1 MVNTFEPLVSLRQ
14 AMDQLFDESFVGAP
28 YRTLWSRGG
37 VEGGW
42 SGMPLDVYATNDQVV
57 ILAAVPGLR
66 PEDLQIT
73 FQQGTLLLS
82 GQIGSVADTEEAK
95 NATWYLHELPHG
107 QFRRS
112 VTLPFPIDA
121 DQAQA
126 TFEHGVVRIVLPKA
140 EAARPKT
147 IPISAGGTTQAVG
160 AGSTAS

>member
-14 AMDQLFDESFVGAP
+14 AMDQLFEESFVGAP
-28 YRTLWSRGG
+28 YRTLWSRG
-37 VEGGW
+37 VANGW

-66 PEDLQIT
+66 PDDLQIT

-82 GQIGSVADTEEAK
+82 GQIGNVTETEEAK
-95 NATWYLHELPHG
+95 NATWYLHELSHG

-112 VTLPFPIDA
+112 VTLPFPVEA

-140 EAARPKT
+140 ETARPKT
-147 IPISAGGTTQAVG
+147 IPIRAGGTTEAIGVG
-160 AGSTAS
+160 GTTK